1 MMSIAP
7 RLERIFSNTD
17 AERILL
23 MNTTQKDSYFTYLT
37 GLYAGSFESSILIAH
52 RKKAELITTVLE
64 YDVAK
69 RMCPK
74 EIDVIAAESR
84 SKTMELLKG
93 RLMGKAVGIN
103 GTFLPVNL
111 YRSIRKTGKPKRMT
125 DVSKALASARQIKD
139 WPEVEL
145 IGIANN
151 IVKKAFSKITG
162 NFRVGMTEKELASEF
177 ESLMKKYGADEPSF
191 ETIVCF
197 GANSAVPHHVPGR
210 TKLEP
215 NSFVLI
221 DAGARYLGYCSD
233 VTRTFIFKPD
243 MKSDKYRRMLEMYN
257 TVKEAQEIALKSIRP
272 GVRCEVPHNK
282 AMEYINKAH
291 NGIYKGRFIHGLG
304 HSLGI
309 DVHDVGPNLSPG
321 YKEKIQENMVFSDEP
336 GIYIEGFG
344 GVRIED
350 DVLVTKSGG
359 KFL

>member
-1 MMSIAP
+1 MMSIAS
-7 RLERIFSNTD
+7 RLERIFDGTD

-23 MNTTQKDSYFTYLT
+23 MNTTQKDSHFVYLT
-37 GLYAGSFESSILIAH
+37 GLYAGSFESSILVAE
-52 RKKAELITTVLE
+52 RKKATLITTILE
-64 YDVAK
+64 YDVAR

-74 EIDVIAAESR
+74 EVKVIAAESR
-84 SKTMELLKG
+84 SKTMELLKRKLAG
-93 RLMGKAVGIN
+93 NVVGIN

-111 YRSIRKTGKPKRMT
+111 YKRIRKIGKPKRMV
-125 DVSKALASARQIKD
+125 DASGALAKARQVKE

-151 IVKKAFSKITG
+151 IVKKAFSKIEDR
-162 NFRVGMTEKELASEF
+162 FRVGITEKELAAEF
-177 ESLMKKYGADEPSF
+177 NSLMRWFGADDPSF

-197 GANSAVPHHVPGR
+197 GKNSAVPHHVPGR
-210 TKLEP
+210 TKLEE

-221 DAGARYLGYCSD
+221 DAGARYMGYCSD

-243 MKSDKYRRMLEMYN
+243 KKSDKYRRMLDMYN

-272 GVRCEVPHNK
+272 GVRCEVPHNN

-291 NGIYKGRFIHGLG
+291 NGIYKGKFIHGLG

-336 GIYIEGFG
+336 GIYVEGFG